1 MTTYFYQYMAFESP
15 IESQKFVQSYGARPA
30 DNQLALAEQ
39 MADIVNQVGDPAL
52 NQLALM
58 HPDKDLLLGGNYS
71 NFNSGGSNCGG
82 YSNCGG
88 CGGYQSANG
97 QSTKADLEKMVN
109 GSSKEKS
116 TTELVVLGVV
126 VVTALALIF
135 KK

>member
-1 MTTYFYQYMAFESP
+1 MSTYFYQYMAYEAP
-15 IESQKFVQSYGARPA
+15 IESQKFIQNYGGKPA
-30 DNQLALAEQ
+30 NNELGLAQQ
-39 MADIVNQVGDPAL
+39 MSDIVSQFGEPAL
-52 NQLALM
+52 NQLALI

-88 CGGYQSANG
+88 CGGYSSANG
-97 QSTKADLEKMVN
+97 QSTKADLEKIVN
-109 GSSKEKS
+109 GNSKEKS